1 MRLFERASRLPIAAT
16 ARRHHLRHAPR
27 LRFNPYCMTTIAP
40 APFRTID
47 SMPAHARA
55 WVYKAARHLSQAE
68 QKLVHEHGAAF
79 TSGWAAHGAPLDACV
94 EVLHNRFVVIAVDEA
109 QAEASGC
116 SIDKSV
122 GFIKQLE
129 HDLNLMLTDRMVVVV
144 EREGRVQG
152 VRLQEL
158 PSLLAEGLIGLD
170 TIVYDDLV
178 PTVGDLRERFRVRL
192 ADSWMRRFL

>member
-1 MRLFERASRLPIAAT
+1 M
-16 ARRHHLRHAPR
+16 
-27 LRFNPYCMTTIAP
+27 
-40 APFRTID
+40 D
-47 SMPAHARA
+47 MPAHARA
-55 WVYKAARHLSQAE
+55 WVYKAARDLGQAE
-68 QKLVHEHGAAF
+68 QRLIRERGAVF
-79 TSGWAAHGAPLDACV
+79 TASWAAHGALLDACV
-94 EVLHNRFVVIAVDEA
+94 DVLHDRFVVVAVDEA
-109 QAEASGC
+109 QAQASGC

-129 HDLNLMLTDRMVVVV
+129 QDLNLMLTDRMVVVV

-170 TIVYDDLV
+170 TIVFDDLV
-178 PTVGDLRERFRVRL
+178 ATVGDLRERFRVRL

>member
-1 MRLFERASRLPIAAT
+1 MCIRDR
-16 ARRHHLRHAPR
+16 
-27 LRFNPYCMTTIAP
+27 
-40 APFRTID
+40 D
-47 SMPAHARA
+47 
-55 WVYKAARHLSQAE
+55 QA
-68 QKLVHEHGAAF
+68 L
-79 TSGWAAHGAPLDACV
+79 
-94 EVLHNRFVVIAVDEA
+94 
-109 QAEASGC
+109 ASGC
-116 SIDKSV
+116 SIDRSV